1 MRRVGWLLVIAAI
14 ACGPPAG
21 TPGPNCL
28 AGLATAQFSRTAALR
43 VEIADD
49 DASRE
54 DGLMGVTHLAAD
66 RGMAFVWDA
75 PTDGTFWMKDT
86 VIPLAI
92 AFVDDAGRVVT
103 ILEMAPCEADPCP
116 TYAASAPYRT
126 AVEANAGWF
135 TDNGVEVGDGMS
147 LQRGSCS

>member
-1 MRRVGWLLVIAAI
+1 MRRVGWLLLIAAV
-14 ACGPPAG
+14 ACGQSPG
-21 TPGPNCL
+21 TPGPNCSV
-28 AGLATAQFSRTAALR
+28 GLSIAQFSHTAALR

-49 DASRE
+49 DSSRE
-54 DGLMGVTHLAAD
+54 QGLMGVTHLAAD

-86 VIPLAI
+86 VIPLSI
-92 AFVDDAGRVVT
+92 AFVDDTGRVVT
-103 ILEMAPCEADPCP
+103 ISEMTPCQADPCP

-135 TDNGVEVGDGMS
+135 ADNGVEVGDRMS
-147 LQRGSCS
+147 LEGGYCS